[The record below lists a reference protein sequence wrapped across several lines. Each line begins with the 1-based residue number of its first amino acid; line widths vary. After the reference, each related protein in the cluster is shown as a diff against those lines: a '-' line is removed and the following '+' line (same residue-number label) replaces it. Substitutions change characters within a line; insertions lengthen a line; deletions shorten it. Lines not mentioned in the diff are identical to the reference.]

1 MDNKKWYKRIST
13 CFWFMLATLPILLS
27 LFGYIGQFLGHVLI
41 DTGVTIP
48 YNQYSTYLVEMQ
60 TYFIDF
66 TPIWLKNMFIDLFN
80 LIDDQM
86 YTTFAYL
93 MAWFTWVYM
102 LELMV
107 DFIVWLPRWFHNI
120 LDKGVSK
127 I

>member
-13 CFWFMLATLPILLS
+13 CFWFALATLPILLS
-27 LFGYIGQFLGHVLI
+27 LFGYIGQFLGHVLV

-48 YNQYSTYLVEMQ
+48 YNQYSTYLVEME
-60 TYFIDF
+60 TYFIQF
-66 TPIWLKNMFIDLFN
+66 IPSWLSNMFLDLFN

-86 YTTFAYL
+86 STIFAYL
-93 MAWFTWVYM
+93 MAWFAWVYM

-120 LDKGVSK
+120 LDKGVGK